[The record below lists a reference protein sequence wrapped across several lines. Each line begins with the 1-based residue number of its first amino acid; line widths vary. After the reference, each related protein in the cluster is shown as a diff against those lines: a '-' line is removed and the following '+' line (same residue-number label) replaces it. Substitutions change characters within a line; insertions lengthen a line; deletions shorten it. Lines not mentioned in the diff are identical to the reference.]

1 LQTKGKSADRSLLR
15 PRLVSICF
23 LFVLAVLSI
32 AKVVA
37 AYEYRLQFSAA
48 AGARSIM
55 VAGYYYIGSAVGGDC
70 SYYTQGACSGRGCR
84 PPPPVYYYDTCTWD
98 LFGNLLTET
107 AGAPTPPAPLYTSG
121 TEIVYANG
129 FLSNTG
135 KDTRNF
141 GFVATPSAHYS
152 WQTVNGGYTNVPDAQ
167 QTIAVTLIS
176 DGDYAVN
183 FDAANVTAQIYG
195 TITPASGN
203 ASVTG
208 NTCVGG
214 VAPGSTCTVTVTY
227 DPTVITCTGSPY
239 GYAYTGID
247 LSLIGNAGST
257 TDFTQR
263 FTVTGVPI
271 CND

>member
-1 LQTKGKSADRSLLR
+1 MKTKSKSRS
-15 PRLVSICF
+15 RLVTIYT
-23 LFVLAVLSI
+23 LFALAVLSI
-32 AKVVA
+32 AKVAA
-37 AYEYRLQFSAA
+37 AYEYHLQFSAA

-55 VAGYYYIGSAVGGDC
+55 VAGYYYMNSTVGGDC

-98 LFGNLLTET
+98 LFGNLLNET
-107 AGAPTPPAPLYTSG
+107 PGAPTPPAPLYQSG

-129 FLSNTG
+129 FLSYTG

-141 GFVATPSAHYS
+141 GFVETPSAHYS
-152 WQTVNGGYTNVPDAQ
+152 WQSVNGGYADIPDAPY
-167 QTIAVTLIS
+167 TIAATLIS

-183 FDAANVTAQIYG
+183 FDGASVITQIYG
-195 TITPASGN
+195 TVTPSSGN

-208 NTCVGG
+208 NTCVGS

-227 DPTVITCTGSPY
+227 DPTVITCTASPY

-247 LSLIGNAGST
+247 LSVITGTGST

-263 FTVTGVPI
+263 FTVTGIKI
-271 CND
+271 CDDG

>member
-1 LQTKGKSADRSLLR
+1 
-15 PRLVSICF
+15 
-23 LFVLAVLSI
+23 LFALAVFSI
-32 AKVVA
+32 SKVA
-37 AYEYRLQFSAA
+37 PAYEYHLQFSAG

-55 VAGYYYIGSAVGGDC
+55 VAGYYYMGSTVGGDC
-70 SYYTQGACSGRGCR
+70 SYYTQGACCGRGCH
-84 PPPPVYYYDTCTWD
+84 PPPPVYYYDTCVWD
-98 LFGNLLTET
+98 LFGNLLSET
-107 AGAPTPPAPLYTSG
+107 PGAPTAPAPLYQIG

-129 FLSNTG
+129 FFSTTG

-152 WQTVNGGYTNVPDAQ
+152 WQTVNGAYTNFPDAPY
-167 QTIAVTLIS
+167 TIAATLIS
-176 DGDYAVN
+176 DGDCSVN
-183 FDAANVTAQIYG
+183 FDAATVTPQIYG
-195 TITPASGN
+195 TYTPASGN

-208 NTCVGG
+208 NTCVGS

-263 FTVTGVPI
+263 LTVTGVPI